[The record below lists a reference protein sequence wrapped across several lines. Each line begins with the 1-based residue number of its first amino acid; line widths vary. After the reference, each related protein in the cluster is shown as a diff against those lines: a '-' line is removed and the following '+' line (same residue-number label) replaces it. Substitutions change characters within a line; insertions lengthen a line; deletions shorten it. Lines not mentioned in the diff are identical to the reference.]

1 MQTLELLT
9 NAVEKDTSDIFVVAG
24 FPIIYKISGNFVH
37 VGEKLVPQ
45 GTEEIIKG
53 LYELESIS
61 VHSIEKLYN
70 TGDDDF
76 SVSIPGISRF
86 RINVYKQRGSYAAV
100 IRVIKFEL
108 PRPEDLGIPD
118 AVMDLANRRKGLVLV
133 TGTAGSGKST
143 TLACLIDKINKSRVG
158 HIVTLEDPLEYLHT
172 HDKSI
177 ISQREI
183 STDTEGYVR
192 ALRAS
197 LRQAPD
203 VVLLGEMRD
212 HETISVAMTAAET
225 GHLVFSTLH
234 TVGAANTIDRVID
247 AFPPNQQNQIR
258 IQLAMVLQAVVSQQL
273 IPTKDD
279 KVTAAFE
286 IMIANNAVRNMI
298 RESKIHQLDSV
309 IQSSASMGML
319 AMDASILNLYKKG
332 IISDKDAMV
341 HSVNTEMMA
350 KRL

>member
-1 MQTLELLT
+1 METLELLR
-9 NAVEKDTSDIFVVAG
+9 NAVEKDTSDIFVMAG
-24 FPIIYKISGNFVH
+24 SPVIYKISGSFVH
-37 VGEKLVPQ
+37 VGERLMPSH
-45 GTEEIIKG
+45 TEEIIKG
-53 LYELESIS
+53 LYDLDASR
-61 VHSIEKLYN
+61 SIERLYEL
-70 TGDDDF
+70 GDDDF

-108 PRPEDLGIPD
+108 PKPEDLGIPD
-118 AVMDLANRRKGLVLV
+118 VVMDLANRRKGLVLV

-158 HIVTLEDPLEYLHT
+158 HIVTLEDPLEYLHP
-172 HDKSI
+172 HNKSI

-183 STDTEGYVR
+183 STDTEGYVK

-279 KVTAAFE
+279 KVAAAFE

-309 IQSSASMGML
+309 IQSSASLGML

-332 IISDKDAMV
+332 IISDKDAIV
-341 HSVNTEMMA
+341 HSANAEMMA